1 MLQGLG
7 NNVFLEVCQ
16 THAVSRVLL
25 ISLFQR
31 RHGLNKMGLFFLEAR
46 HVVNKV
52 LLISLFQ
59 RRHGVNKMGLFFLEA
74 CNVVNKVLLI
84 SLFQRRHGVNKMG
97 LFFFG
102 GTPCCQQSVADF
114 FEGTPCCQQSV
125 ADFFVSE
132 TPFFFWKHAMLS
144 TKCC

>member
-1 MLQGLG
+1 MLQDR

-16 THAVSRVLL
+16 RHAVSRVLL

-31 RHGLNKMGLFFLEAR
+31 RHGVNKMGLFFFFLEAR

-59 RRHGVNKMGLFFLEA
+59 RRHGVN
-74 CNVVNKVLLI
+74 
-84 SLFQRRHGVNKMG
+84 
-97 LFFFG
+97 
-102 GTPCCQQSVADF
+102 
-114 FEGTPCCQQSV
+114 
-125 ADFFVSE
+125 
-132 TPFFFWKHAMLS
+132 AMLS